1 MISVDDAHEHP
12 YPLRG
17 CNSDLAQYS
26 NTPSLHLFIT
36 PRGRIRGRRRSAWR
50 AVPKQP
56 STDTGL
62 NKWLVRLIKTI
73 LNDWYDIFEL
83 SVILGINR
91 SVRPEIVL
99 GGRFHLLP

>member
-1 MISVDDAHEHP
+1 MLMSIHTHYAGAIRTCP
-12 YPLRG
+12 
-17 CNSDLAQYS
+17 
-26 NTPSLHLFIT
+26 NTPTLHPFIP

-62 NKWLVRLIKTI
+62 NKWLVRLITTI

-91 SVRPEIVL
+91 SGRLEIVL
-99 GGRFHLLP
+99 WVRVHLHP